1 MEEIL
6 VKADERPWE
15 PGASP
20 GMQRKILR
28 SGADGAPR
36 VALLKLEP
44 GFEMDAHTHALAE
57 NHYVLEGRYEAQGR
71 EYVQGSYH
79 MIPRHTTHGPFR
91 SPAGALV
98 LVFWES

>member
-1 MEEIL
+1 MEELL

-15 PGASP
+15 PGAGP

-57 NHYVLEGRYEAQGR
+57 NHYETL
-71 EYVQGSYH
+71 
-79 MIPRHTTHGPFR
+79 FR
-91 SPAGALV
+91 SIQHRSSLPRGSSARVRRREGHHCPFPSCL
-98 LVFWES
+98 